1 MKLLHVVMGTAVL
14 WGLVGQA
21 FVVRAEPAEIEF
33 HAHEEAEQ
41 NRLFDK
47 PTLNPSPQR
56 AVVIEGRKDSNLELW
71 FALTYTTQEKQC
83 QTQTLAGRVMGA
95 PDTSQE
101 VIDWLRVA
109 AGQTEYSVRFFL
121 DRYLPGRCNWRS
133 LALLRTVFDAAQGAR
148 PDGQSAVV
156 VFRPDGR
163 QSTKSTSVCRRKPTQ
178 DSRGKEAWLTC
189 SKVEPF
195 SPETTIISDEG
206 GQVEA
211 DFTFAPD

>member
-21 FVVRAEPAEIEF
+21 FVVRAEPGEIEF
-33 HAHEEAEQ
+33 HGHEEAEQ
-41 NRLFDK
+41 NRLIDK
-47 PTLNPSPQR
+47 PTLNSSPQR
-56 AVVIEGRKDSNLELW
+56 LVVIKGHKDSNLELW
-71 FALTYTTQEKQC
+71 FELSYTTQAKQC

-101 VIDWLRVA
+101 VIDWLRVP

-133 LALLRTVFDAAQGAR
+133 LALFRTVFDAAQGAR
-148 PDGQSAVV
+148 PDGKSTIV

-163 QSTKSTSVCRRKPTQ
+163 QSTEVTWVCRRKPTQ
-178 DSRGKEAWLTC
+178 ESRGKEAWLTC
-189 SKVEPF
+189 STVGPF
-195 SPETTIISDEG
+195 SPETTIMSDEG

-211 DFTFAPD
+211 NFTFAPD